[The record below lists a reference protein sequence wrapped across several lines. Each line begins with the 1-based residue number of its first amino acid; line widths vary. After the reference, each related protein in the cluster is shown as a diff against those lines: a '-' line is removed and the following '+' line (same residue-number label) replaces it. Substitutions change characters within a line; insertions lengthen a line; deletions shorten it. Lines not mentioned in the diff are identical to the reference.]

1 MNRRGQRAVIYGHSM
16 GTKVAAYFFTWLGSQ
31 MSETQRLRWIDEY
44 VGMYVSNG
52 GPLLGS
58 PDIVPTCVE
67 ILPRV
72 RAEPPRR
79 PPRHRAGVTRRT
91 G

>member
-1 MNRRGQRAVIYGHSM
+1 
-16 GTKVAAYFFTWLGSQ
+16 

-79 PPRHRAGVTRRT
+79 PHAIEQEGRRREEAPLAKEV
-91 G
+91 GGDPQ